1 MPVQSLYVDTCR
13 LVSYMNERHSHT
25 FRQLLLSGV
34 LEVTHPDG
42 AGAGAVAGGGS
53 RCPKSTAPPTKA
65 PTSPIGAKSSVL
77 LQKPSAHRV
86 STTASDTL
94 QVILDPHV
102 PVHKRFSSS
111 IRIIYKYA
119 FALEKG
125 IFYI

>member
-34 LEVTHPDG
+34 LEVTHPQ
-42 AGAGAVAGGGS
+42 
-53 RCPKSTAPPTKA
+53 STAPPTKA
-65 PTSPIGAKSSVL
+65 PTSPMGAKSSVL
-77 LQKPSAHRV
+77 LQEPSAHRV
-86 STTASDTL
+86 SATASDTL
-94 QVILDPHV
+94 QVILDPNFHI
-102 PVHKRFSSS
+102 HKCSLSE
-111 IRIIYKYA
+111 IRIVYTYLGYKYA